1 MGKSVITGW
10 LVLKMCAYNC
20 KSVKNRATA
29 VVFSVNYVDCVV
41 EMQRNGGREEWYFV
55 SKIVLTCSDKKCSS
69 DQEKL
74 LKSEA

>member
-1 MGKSVITGW
+1 MFT
-10 LVLKMCAYNC
+10 YNS

-55 SKIVLTCSDKKCSS
+55 SKIVLTYFEKKIVLVIKIFLQILSL
-69 DQEKL
+69 QP
-74 LKSEA
+74 